1 MLIMVAHSGGY
12 FVSCSQKHLAGM
24 CQVCYP
30 SDKVFLLAGVP
41 GILEGRVTLQGCIG
55 TLCKLCAFGL
65 IGVVGALVPVQVA
78 KHEKE
83 EADQDQGH
91 SGDYSCDDGN
101 LHNAVGHPWARI
113 KALRR
118 RRADGAAHRHAAA
131 GRRWWGALRRG
142 MGGRK
147 GSPAPGP

>member
-1 MLIMVAHSGGY
+1 MLIMVAHSGG
-12 FVSCSQKHLAGM
+12 VLCLLQPEASCRDA

-41 GILEGRVTLQGCIG
+41 GIPEGRVTLQGCIG

-91 SGDYSCDDGN
+91 SGDYSCKRETGCRS
-101 LHNAVGHPWARI
+101 VWGSV
-113 KALRR
+113 
-118 RRADGAAHRHAAA
+118 AA
-131 GRRWWGALRRG
+131 
-142 MGGRK
+142 
-147 GSPAPGP
+147 